1 MAQYN
6 SIDEI
11 NAITID
17 DVIIELMSRLVDL
30 SLIPIGTN
38 FYNLLPDEGQSLYER
53 IQIHILLEKP
63 SLEELESELIIYK
76 VELVN
81 NFDVNAAERE
91 RVEALEARI
100 AALADLRLCMV
111 EAGFNNPNAKLFV
124 SKIIQHDDIEALEAL
139 EAVNQTVIDYLAAQD
154 DVELQKEL
162 AIQAVKDID
171 ATDINAGNADEIL
184 SKVVVFLQKT
194 I

>member
-1 MAQYN
+1 M
-6 SIDEI
+6 
-11 NAITID
+11 
-17 DVIIELMSRLVDL
+17 
-30 SLIPIGTN
+30 
-38 FYNLLPDEGQSLYER
+38 
-53 IQIHILLEKP
+53 
-63 SLEELESELIIYK
+63 
-76 VELVN
+76 
-81 NFDVNAAERE
+81 
-91 RVEALEARI
+91 
-100 AALADLRLCMV
+100 
-111 EAGFNNPNAKLFV
+111 
-124 SKIIQHDDIEALEAL
+124 EAL